1 MATHS
6 SILALR
12 IPWTEEP
19 AGLHSVGSQT
29 VRHHYSGL
37 ARMYLTF
44 TSAQQ
49 NSIDASRT
57 VTLPG
62 TAVATG

>member
-12 IPWTEEP
+12 IPWTDEP
-19 AGLHSVGSQT
+19 GGLHSVGSQT
-29 VRHHYSGL
+29 VRPHYSSL
-37 ARMYLTF
+37 AHMYLTF

-62 TAVATG
+62 TG